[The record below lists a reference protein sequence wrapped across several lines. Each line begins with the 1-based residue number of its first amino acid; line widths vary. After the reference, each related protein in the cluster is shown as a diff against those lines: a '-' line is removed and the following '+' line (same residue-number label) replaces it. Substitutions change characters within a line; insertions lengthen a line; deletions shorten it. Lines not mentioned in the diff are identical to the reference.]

1 MISRYKLHYYLSFSN
16 INFLFKGNHVHGILL
31 LIVYAKKKLNSKR
44 NPNLIIH
51 SYVLISELREQ
62 KKICQNVW
70 NSDISGTSHFWSRFR
85 SRRKKILV
93 SVPSR
98 KKFLVTVPA
107 KKNSGPGPGPGQKK
121 KFGPGTG
128 TTLPIS
134 TKTISYKSALFFNE
148 FYLIFID
155 PKKILYFNL
164 LWRLS

>member
-70 NSDISGTSHFWSRFR
+70 NSDISGTSHFWSRLR

-93 SVPSR
+93 PVPVPV
-98 KKFLVTVPA
+98 KKRNLV
-107 KKNSGPGPGPGQKK
+107 PGPEPLCPSLLKL
-121 KFGPGTG
+121 FH
-128 TTLPIS
+128 IS
-134 TKTISYKSALFFNE
+134 RPCFLMNSIWFS
-148 FYLIFID
+148 
-155 PKKILYFNL
+155 
-164 LWRLS
+164 